1 MSNLLKLK
9 RAKVLSLGIALLVI
23 IALVACSSAD
33 EDETPAAA
41 PAPATTVPAAPA
53 PAAPVAAVATA
64 VPAAPA
70 PAAPSTVTNVFGVE
84 MPGDAAPLDQQYL
97 RKNYLDEGEAIE
109 FAVSVYNSAG
119 GGFQGGLSLAMLTT
133 DLKTAP
139 GAADSWKS
147 SDDLMTWTFN
157 IDPDL
162 KWSDGSPV
170 TADDY
175 VYTWQYYADPDHAYD
190 LAWYFGSLGVTNW
203 NDVNAG
209 DKPLTALGV
218 EAVDAKTLVF
228 QLDQPAPY
236 VPGFMMYGSPLSKKQ
251 AEEFGPFYNNKPETA
266 LSSTPWILEE
276 WIPNQHAV
284 FVANV
289 NYNGR
294 TKPFIEKIRAVFGE
308 RRFDQYLAGE
318 IDTVSG
324 PFSPADQELLMRDPE
339 LLAQRGVSPGD
350 FRTHYLFFD
359 FQSPPLDD
367 VRVRQAFAKAIDR
380 EAVIDFVVGDSA
392 GVPSYGIL
400 MAGFPDAVT
409 DDLKRF
415 QGFDATAAQQLLS
428 DAGFPDGEGFPKL
441 ELALREE
448 TSLRQAVAD
457 AVASEL
463 KKNLNIDVTINNM
476 DRKTYMAGLNEQS
489 LQFAMVSYGFDYVD
503 ASNFLSVFKT
513 DGRHNW
519 NDAEFEALRIEAAG
533 NADPKERAE
542 QMIKLQE
549 MLSERVGS
557 VFLWG
562 EIQNQIHKPYM
573 KGTWR
578 IKNEAGWEGLQFP
591 NWNPGFGVQNIYTLY
606 IGDNVGDF
614 KRSPF

>member
-1 MSNLLKLK
+1 
-9 RAKVLSLGIALLVI
+9 
-23 IALVACSSAD
+23 
-33 EDETPAAA
+33 
-41 PAPATTVPAAPA
+41 
-53 PAAPVAAVATA
+53 

-70 PAAPSTVTNVFGVE
+70 PAAPSAVTNVFGVE
-84 MPGDAAPLDQQYL
+84 LPADAAPVDQQYL
-97 RKNYLDEGEAIE
+97 RRNYRAEGEAIE

-119 GGFQGGLSLAMLTT
+119 GSYQSGMSLAMLDT

-139 GAADSWKS
+139 GAADSWESS
-147 SDDLMTWTFN
+147 SDLKTWTFN
-157 IDPDL
+157 INPDL
-162 KWSDGSPV
+162 AWSDGTPV

-175 VYTWQYYADPDHAYD
+175 VYTWQYYADPEHAYD
-190 LAWYFGSLGVTNW
+190 FAWYFGSLDVVNW
-203 NDVNAG
+203 GDVNSG

-218 EAVDAKTLVF
+218 EAIDSKTLVF
-228 QLDQPAPY
+228 ELDAPAPY
-236 VPGFMMYGSPLSKKQ
+236 TPGFMMYGSPLAKHQ
-251 AEEFGPFYNNKPETA
+251 AEEFGPYYNNDPATA
-266 LSSTPWILEE
+266 ISFTPWILEE
-276 WIPNQHAV
+276 WIPNQHSV
-284 FVANV
+284 FVPNM
-289 NYNGR
+289 NYNGSLM
-294 TKPFIEKIRAVFGE
+294 PYIEKMRHVFGE

-324 PFSPADQELLMRDPE
+324 PFSPADQEKLMNDEE

-359 FQSPPLDD
+359 FQSAPFDD

-409 DDLKRF
+409 DDLKKY
-415 QGFDATAAQQLLS
+415 QGFDADTAQKLLA
-428 DAGFPDGEGFPKL
+428 DAGFANGDGFPKL
-441 ELALREE
+441 ELALRQE
-448 TSLRQAVAD
+448 TPLRQAVAD

-463 KKNLNIDVTINNM
+463 KRNLNIDVTINNM

-519 NDAEFEALRIEAAG
+519 NDAEFEALRTKAAG
-533 NADPKERAE
+533 NANASERAN
-542 QMIKLQE
+542 QMVELQE
-549 MLSERVGS
+549 ILSERVGS

-562 EIQNQIHKPYM
+562 ELQNQMHKPYM

-578 IKNEAGWEGLQFP
+578 NKNAAGWEGLQFP
-591 NWNPGFGVQNIYTLY
+591 NWNAGFGVQNIYTLY

-614 KRSPF
+614 NRSPF